1 MNETVSKLL
10 LTGEES
16 MPKLHSKQS
25 GFTYSVCGPFTKHS
39 ERIQKLKET
48 SDLNLYKYI

>member
-25 GFTYSVCGPFTKHS
+25 GFA
-39 ERIQKLKET
+39 LKP
-48 SDLNLYKYI
+48 KYDRCQSFLIRKKDQE